1 MHHADLQKN
10 LKIKDWAAEDRP
22 REKLLQKGASALSV
36 YELLAILIGSGT
48 QNQSAVDLAQHIL
61 KFYDYSLDA
70 LARCSVKDLQ
80 KFKGIGQAKAIN
92 IVSAIEISRR
102 RNEIPSEKKI
112 KLNDPQAIYR
122 CMLPDLKDKTT
133 EEFWILLLNKSHY
146 LLKKQQISKGGISKT
161 TVDPRI
167 IFKIALAENS
177 SAIVLIHN
185 HPSGNIQPSVSDI
198 TLTKTIIQMGQVMYI
213 PVIDHIIFTDYD
225 FFSFRKEK
233 ILLF

>member
-1 MHHADLQKN
+1 MQLQSQKN
-10 LKIKDWAAEDRP
+10 LKIKDWAVEDRP

-48 QNQSAVDLAQHIL
+48 KNKSAVDLAQLIL
-61 KFYDYSLDA
+61 KSYDYSLDA

-92 IVSAIEISRR
+92 IVSAMEISRR
-102 RNEIPSEKKI
+102 RNEFSPLKKI
-112 KLNDPQAIYR
+112 KLSHPKAIYTL
-122 CMLPDLKDKTT
+122 MLPDLKDKTT
-133 EEFWILLLNKSHY
+133 EEFWILLLNKGHY
-146 LLKKQQISKGGISKT
+146 LIKKQQISKGGISKT

-185 HPSGNIQPSVSDI
+185 HPSGNIQPSISDI
-198 TLTKTIIQMGQVMYI
+198 ALTKEIIQMGKVMYI
-213 PVIDHIIFTDYD
+213 PVIDHIIFTDHA
-225 FFSFRKEK
+225 FFSFQKEK
-233 ILLF
+233 ILSF